1 MSSRKHA
8 LHALA
13 YTGLRMKNDVWIA
26 DRVHGEV
33 ELAIWHAGDGTEP
46 LVCLHG
52 ITAQHRAFNALA
64 RYLASSRLLVGVD
77 LRGRGDSEKP
87 GSGYGLE
94 AHARDVARVL
104 DHLDADRGVIVGH
117 SMGAFVALT
126 TARSYP
132 DRVRAL
138 VLLDGGW
145 PRVGVSPEG
154 ISEEQK
160 QETTAIQEGLER
172 AFRRL
177 DMTFESPENYLNFWF
192 PTQGLTM
199 DDLPPDLADYYLYDL
214 QEVEGGYSP
223 KASSAAVSEDS
234 SAVSSEAPTLE
245 ELRGVGCPVA
255 LVRASQGFFPGAA
268 PLVSGDTRDAMAE
281 VLDLR
286 SEILLEGANHY
297 TMLWPEYTQIW
308 APQVFDP
315 PFWERS
321 T

>member
-1 MSSRKHA
+1 MR
-8 LHALA
+8 
-13 YTGLRMKNDVWIA
+13 NDVWTA
-26 DRVHGEV
+26 DRVPGEV
-33 ELAIWHAGDGTEP
+33 ELVIWHAGVGTEP

-64 RYLASSRLLVGVD
+64 RCLAPSRSLVGVD

-117 SMGAFVALT
+117 SMGAFVALM
-126 TARSYP
+126 TALSYP

-145 PRVGVSPEG
+145 PRVEVSPEG
-154 ISEEQK
+154 MSEEQK
-160 QETTAIQEGLER
+160 LEATAMQEGLER

-177 DMTFESPENYLNFWF
+177 DITFESPEDYLNFWF
-192 PTQGLTM
+192 PNQGLTM

-214 QEVEGGYSP
+214 QVVEGGYSP
-223 KASSAAVSEDS
+223 KASSAAAREDS

-255 LVRASQGFFPGAA
+255 LVRASQGFFPGAD
-268 PLVSGDTRDAMAE
+268 PLVSGDTKDAMAE

-297 TMLWPEYTQIW
+297 TMLWPKYTRIW